1 MWHMWCG
8 CGCGCAQEEDRGVIF
23 RAVKLL
29 FDKIARREAEGC
41 SCDVSTSL
49 VEVYNDS
56 IHDLMAAPVKGK
68 VGMVEHREKLELRSS
83 KSGETDTHTHTHIM
97 RRRVHRRQEHSL
109 VYVLMCVR
117 TCAGLALMGWA
128 VLCSA
133 LLYSFRA
140 QVHG

>member
-1 MWHMWCG
+1 MWHMRCG

-56 IHDLMAAPVKGK
+56 IHDLMAAPVK

-83 KSGETDTHTHTHIM
+83 KSGETDTHTHIM

-117 TCAGLALMGWA
+117 TCAGLALMEWA

>member
-1 MWHMWCG
+1 MWHMRCG

-56 IHDLMAAPVKGK
+56 IHDRMAAPVK
-68 VGMVEHREKLELRSS
+68 VGLVEHREKLELRSS

-128 VLCSA
+128 VLCAA
-133 LLYSFRA
+133 LLF
-140 QVHG
+140 

>member
-1 MWHMWCG
+1 MWHMRCG

-56 IHDLMAAPVKGK
+56 IHDLMAAPVK

-97 RRRVHRRQEHSL
+97 RRCVHRRQEHSL
-109 VYVLMCVR
+109 VYVLMCLR